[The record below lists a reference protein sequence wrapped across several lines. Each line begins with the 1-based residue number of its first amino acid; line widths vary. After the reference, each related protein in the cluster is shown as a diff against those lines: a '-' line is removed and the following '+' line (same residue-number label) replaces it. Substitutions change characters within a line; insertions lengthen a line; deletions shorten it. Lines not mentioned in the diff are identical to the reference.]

1 MPSVG
6 EILYVG
12 SARLLDRLFSQF
24 SVSASQHISAWI
36 ASRTCLIA
44 FAVKFV
50 VRGLPPRCDGV
61 DPRRQHPE
69 LVTEGMEIEISA
81 S

>member
-1 MPSVG
+1 MLAQLACLIDCFLS
-6 EILYVG
+6 
-12 SARLLDRLFSQF
+12 
-24 SVSASQHISAWI
+24 SVSVHLSISLLGLL
-36 ASRTCLIA
+36 RGHVLIV